1 MSDNAEIV
9 RNFIVTD
16 GFVTESEEAI
26 AALDALVAEQAEAYD
41 ALYAMRGRAEA
52 AEDDAKRLRKD
63 LGWIAERCGEL
74 IGLYGTNEYVA
85 SSIETRARKGVA
97 R

>member
-26 AALDALVAEQAEAYD
+26 AALDTLVAERNE
-41 ALYAMRGRAEA
+41 M
-52 AEDDAKRLRKD
+52 RKD